1 MIGIF
6 SSEGICQDL
15 CQTARGFASRLLFSH
30 TTVKSSEDDPDDPER
45 IPFPLQDCPS
55 SSVCHANELQMR
67 PQDPHQGTPTPPL
80 LLATRIFR
88 ISRIAGRIPSF
99 NFFKVQTR
107 LSRLQSGSKKKI
119 ITPCPRYFNR
129 SCQDRSCQIQLH
141 RMVLELDSR
150 GQISVFISHQMILKW
165 ILQDLFPQDPP
176 RPSSALTFSRSWRIS
191 SETIDPPVT
200 DVILLISR
208 IWWPRESC
216 RIVPRIP
223 VSNDGKTLSDLMS
236 FKLMDLSIR
245 IAC

>member
-1 MIGIF
+1 MSGLIGIF

-88 ISRIAGRIPSF
+88 ISRIAGRIPPF

-107 LSRLQSGSKKKI
+107 LSRLQSGSKKNNHSVPAVFQSI
-119 ITPCPRYFNR
+119 LPGSILP
-129 SCQDRSCQIQLH
+129 
-141 RMVLELDSR
+141 DSVASN
-150 GQISVFISHQMILKW
+150 G
-165 ILQDLFPQDPP
+165 
-176 RPSSALTFSRSWRIS
+176 SRVRFTWSNQRLYLS
-191 SETIDPPVT
+191 
-200 DVILLISR
+200 
-208 IWWPRESC
+208 
-216 RIVPRIP
+216 
-223 VSNDGKTLSDLMS
+223 SNDFEMDTAGFIPSGSSSPLLRPHLQPLLEDLQ
-236 FKLMDLSIR
+236 
-245 IAC
+245 

>member
-1 MIGIF
+1 
-6 SSEGICQDL
+6 
-15 CQTARGFASRLLFSH
+15 
-30 TTVKSSEDDPDDPER
+30 
-45 IPFPLQDCPS
+45 
-55 SSVCHANELQMR
+55 
-67 PQDPHQGTPTPPL
+67 
-80 LLATRIFR
+80 
-88 ISRIAGRIPSF
+88 
-99 NFFKVQTR
+99 
-107 LSRLQSGSKKKI
+107 
-119 ITPCPRYFNR
+119 
-129 SCQDRSCQIQLH
+129 
-141 RMVLELDSR
+141 MVLELDSR

-200 DVILLISR
+200 GVILLISR

-245 IAC
+245 IACWIFLAPSPAGFFSFQASRYRSYCACYFLCVYVFPAGFDLAIVSWTI